1 MLYTHY
7 SLLMYPLKV
16 YALAS
21 NEDRVAEPEPS
32 FIKFAAGT
40 YVLTWLRFLIV
51 GLKNTYFYDSFH
63 KIFNNWIY
71 EIGINLIFL
80 ILTFYK
86 CRDWVYKYKLK
97 LIWETEMEPTK
108 EGRGR
113 RCFLGERIDSIP
125 CRSSYFTHA
134 QVE

>member
-1 MLYTHY
+1 
-7 SLLMYPLKV
+7 MYPLKV

-32 FIKFAAGT
+32 FIQFAAGT

-86 CRDWVYKYKLK
+86 CRD
-97 LIWETEMEPTK
+97 
-108 EGRGR
+108 
-113 RCFLGERIDSIP
+113 
-125 CRSSYFTHA
+125 
-134 QVE
+134 